1 MKDGRY
7 KQSIRQIE
15 IDVMFAPTDTSR
27 GRARVD
33 QGSRASVATAQR
45 RLLLGI
51 ACSGLQNVTQK
62 FSYASMNFDPEQV
75 IPTVKP
81 KVECLI
87 SDSTSS
93 VSSTSSPDR
102 IFRRLDFPDID
113 ERITADPKCST
124 TQRLCT
130 GN

>member
-7 KQSIRQIE
+7 KHSIRQIE
-15 IDVMFAPTDTSR
+15 IDAMFAPKDTSR
-27 GRARVD
+27 GRRARVD

-93 VSSTSSPDR
+93 VSSTNN
-102 IFRRLDFPDID
+102 
-113 ERITADPKCST
+113 E
-124 TQRLCT
+124 
-130 GN
+130 